1 MNLDDGSM
9 EANYSL
15 MSSLIAKLDFLDKF
29 LEELRKKMEETKD
42 KTDKVALANKE
53 MDQWLS
59 ASISRI
65 YSDVTSKLVQVQEKL
80 KSHQMDKR
88 AEGIKLQQDISMLKK
103 EKLQLYQQISDITK
117 RLEDVE
123 TIIQASFE
131 SLQG

>member
-123 TIIQASFE
+123 TII
-131 SLQG
+131 GYDVKIK